1 MPTHPSFARAS
12 QGVAVLALASLT
24 ACASVGPNTV
34 SRDRF
39 DYMTTLSDSWKR
51 QTLVNLVKLRYADA
65 PVFLDVDSVISSYT
79 WEGEVNLGGTSA
91 LTHPDSSLTVG
102 ASGRY
107 SDQPTITYTPLS
119 GAKFARALMTPFTVG
134 TVFALMQNGYR
145 ADGVLRICVSSING
159 VENAYGGPGS
169 PHPAGREFA
178 ALAMVLRNAQLE
190 GRLDIRTTAIEG
202 KSTLVM
208 KFRPA
213 ATPAAASSDAWFVQ
227 TLGLDASAPEYTVV
241 QGSFPTNNRE
251 IAITTR
257 SMLQVLTDLAS
268 YIEVPERDVI
278 EGRVYAPPRTA
289 EQLRDYPPILRIRS
303 SKDQPTEAF
312 SAVEYRGH
320 WFWLDDRDVQS
331 KTTFNFIMLMFS
343 LTETGD
349 STNHPILTVPTR

>member
-1 MPTHPSFARAS
+1 MPTAAPARPTQPAASSPRSPWSFGTPSS
-12 QGVAVLALASLT
+12 KV
-24 ACASVGPNTV
+24 
-34 SRDRF
+34 
-39 DYMTTLSDSWKR
+39 
-51 QTLVNLVKLRYADA
+51 
-65 PVFLDVDSVISSYT
+65 
-79 WEGEVNLGGTSA
+79 
-91 LTHPDSSLTVG
+91 
-102 ASGRY
+102 
-107 SDQPTITYTPLS
+107 
-119 GAKFARALMTPFTVG
+119 
-134 TVFALMQNGYR
+134 
-145 ADGVLRICVSSING
+145 
-159 VENAYGGPGS
+159 
-169 PHPAGREFA
+169 
-178 ALAMVLRNAQLE
+178 E